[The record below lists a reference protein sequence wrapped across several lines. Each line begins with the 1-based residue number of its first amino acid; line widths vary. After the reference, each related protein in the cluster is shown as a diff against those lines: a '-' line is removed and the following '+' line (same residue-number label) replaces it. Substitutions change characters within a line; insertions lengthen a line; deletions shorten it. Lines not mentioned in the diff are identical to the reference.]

1 MSTRQPA
8 RPRRIDDALSQLVD
22 SLTPPLSF
30 SDIDDGYSDDAEE
43 ALAAAEERRHQD
55 ILERSWRI
63 LDTYTSAANND
74 PSSPPGPGINRRGS
88 LAGGENINNA
98 SDLIKRKLLRENAS
112 PDKAVRFSNLYS
124 RLLTQPVLSQKWA
137 ILYLLYR
144 LSGADDYD
152 GFVMDDEVMVEARS
166 PPVEPANLQNVLWK
180 GQRTKQQGW
189 GAGDQSDEEGPAI
202 SSSASQ
208 LPGRI
213 ERKASVR
220 RQELFADKEREPE
233 LDGGLQTT
241 ERARET
247 RVTRSRANTGVREPF
262 SDDQK
267 TVMPDPGPEKE
278 QKPTGP
284 LEDGLLR
291 DLPFNLQGLSSSN
304 LQFSSSS
311 ILKLPPSLPLPVV
324 SLLNSLAEPC
334 LLYRGLS
341 SFVESS
347 GGGLLSQ
354 SLRAALSNEL
364 RSYLGLVATLEGEI
378 RRALAA
384 PADPNDPRSAAK
396 SGVTLKR
403 CVVWTRDAT
412 MALRLMSL
420 IVEEAQNKKGGQL
433 ISLIHGFS
441 TSHGDPFV
449 CALAEKLLNHVTR
462 PFYDMLRLWIY
473 DGELSDPYKEFFVV
487 EPEFRPST
495 DPRRIA
501 TSVWEDKYKL
511 DDEMVPSIITQDF
524 AKKVFL
530 IGKSLNF
537 IRYGCG
543 DSGWVEAY
551 SKEASKELRYGDTAT
566 LESSIDEAYKTTM
579 ARLIYLM
586 DDKFK
591 LFDHLRALK
600 KYLLLGQ
607 GDFIALLME
616 SLASNLDRPANSQY
630 RHTLTAQLEHAI
642 RASNAQYDSPD
653 VLRRLDAR
661 MLELSHGEIGW
672 DCFTLEYKIDA
683 PVDVVITPW
692 GSTQYLKVFNFLWRV
707 KRVEFA
713 LGSTWRRCMTGARGV
728 LGSVN
733 DKVGSDWKRA
743 RCVIAEMIHFVCQL
757 QYYILFEVIEAS
769 WDQLQASISKP
780 GCTLDDLIEAH
791 TKYLNSIT
799 HKGLLGSST
808 SFKNNTSSSSSTNS
822 KPQQEEGFLTQLH
835 QILKI
840 MLAYKDAVDGLY
852 SFSVAE
858 FTRRQELSAK
868 IETRTAQ
875 GRWGLTDRDLRRP
888 LRGHKDSV
896 SSSMSPSVA
905 AYTPNNLAGGGAD
918 DFGGIGTP
926 SSLNPNDLSAD
937 DHMLASLRVRLRDL
951 SAEFRSRLNV
961 LLGDLAYQP
970 DVDMRFLGVVMNF
983 NDVYEPVRRRRTAGS
998 SSRDKERAR
1007 RKAAAVAAANANA
1020 AAEGNASSS
1029 KEARRE
1035 KEREKAENSG
1045 TGSATG

>member
-1 MSTRQPA
+1 MSTRQSA
-8 RPRRIDDALSQLVD
+8 RPRRIDDALSQLID
-22 SLTPPLSF
+22 SLTPPLPLSVIG
-30 SDIDDGYSDDAEE
+30 DECEYSGGPEE
-43 ALAAAEERRHQD
+43 ALAVVEEQRHQGLVEGAWHT
-55 ILERSWRI
+55 IESQAN
-63 LDTYTSAANND
+63 SAVNPA
-74 PSSPPGPGINRRGS
+74 SPAGGVGIGRRGS
-88 LAGGENINNA
+88 IAGGDNKNNA
-98 SDLIKRKLLRENAS
+98 SDLIKKKLLRENAG
-112 PDKAVRFSNLYS
+112 PDKVVRFSNLYS
-124 RLLTQPVLSQKWA
+124 RLLTQPVLSQKWG
-137 ILYLLYR
+137 ILYLLYQ
-144 LSGADDYD
+144 LSVADGSDEIEE
-152 GFVMDDEVMVEARS
+152 DDRRPRS
-166 PPVEPANLQNVLWK
+166 PLMDQAKLHRILPMDPRGGN
-180 GQRTKQQGW
+180 GT
-189 GAGDQSDEEGPAI
+189 AGGSDDDGPAA

-208 LPGRI
+208 IAARM
-213 ERKASVR
+213 ERKTSVR
-220 RQELFADKEREPE
+220 RQDLERERERREGEPDAEHGSGSERLHMKRHSESTRDRRAEEHAPSQQDPE
-233 LDGGLQTT
+233 RD
-241 ERARET
+241 T
-247 RVTRSRANTGVREPF
+247 RPIHPIES
-262 SDDQK
+262 
-267 TVMPDPGPEKE
+267 
-278 QKPTGP
+278 
-284 LEDGLLR
+284 GLLR
-291 DLPFNLQGLSSSN
+291 DLPFNLQGLSSTD
-304 LQFSSSS
+304 LQFMSAST
-311 ILKLPPSLPLPVV
+311 LKLPSGLPLPMV
-324 SLLNSLAEPC
+324 SLLNTLAEPC

-341 SFVESS
+341 TFVDGS
-347 GGGLLSQ
+347 GGGLISQ

-378 RRALAA
+378 RRAMAA
-384 PADPNDPRSAAK
+384 PEESNGPK
-396 SGVTLKR
+396 TGVTLKR

-412 MALRLMSL
+412 MALRLMSM
-420 IVEEAQNKKGGQL
+420 IVEKARNTKGGQL

-449 CALAEKLLNHVTR
+449 CNFAEKLLTHVTR

-487 EPEFRPST
+487 EPEFRTST

-511 DDEMVPSIITQDF
+511 EDDMVPSIITQDF
-524 AKKVFL
+524 ANKVFL

-551 SKEASKELRYGDTAT
+551 SKEASKELRYGDTAS
-566 LESSIDEAYKTTM
+566 LETSIDEAYKTTM
-579 ARLIYLM
+579 ARLIHLM
-586 DDKFK
+586 NDKFK
-591 LFDHLRALK
+591 LFDHLHALK

-642 RASNAQYDSPD
+642 RASNAQYDPPD

-707 KRVEFA
+707 KRVEFS

-728 LGSVN
+728 LGSVD

-757 QYYILFEVIEAS
+757 QYYILFEVIESS
-769 WDQLQASISKP
+769 WDQLQASVSKP

-791 TKYLNSIT
+791 TKYLSSIT

-808 SFKNNTSSSSSTNS
+808 ASKTSSTN
-822 KPQQEEGFLTQLH
+822 KDEGFLAQLH

-868 IETRTAQ
+868 VETRTAQ
-875 GRWGLTDRDLRRP
+875 GQWGVSERDLLSSRRGAP
-888 LRGHKDSV
+888 SA
-896 SSSMSPSVA
+896 SSSFS
-905 AYTPNNLAGGGAD
+905 YNPNIPNTD
-918 DFGGIGTP
+918 DEVVTP
-926 SSLNPNDLSAD
+926 SSLANHDLSAD
-937 DHMLASLRVRLRDL
+937 DHMLPSLRTRLSDL
-951 SAEFRSRLNV
+951 LVEFRSRLNV

-983 NDVYEPVRRRRTAGS
+983 NEVYEPVRRRRATGV
-998 SSRDKERAR
+998 SSRDKDRAR
-1007 RKAAAVAAANANA
+1007 RKAPPSR
-1020 AAEGNASSS
+1020 EGSDAQTQQR
-1029 KEARRE
+1029 EVRRE
-1035 KEREKAENSG
+1035 RSNTITK
-1045 TGSATG
+1045 

>member
-1 MSTRQPA
+1 MKKPSPQPKNSATTPTSSTHGACSTR
-8 RPRRIDDALSQLVD
+8 
-22 SLTPPLSF
+22 TPPTPQTT
-30 SDIDDGYSDDAEE
+30 
-43 ALAAAEERRHQD
+43 R
-55 ILERSWRI
+55 
-63 LDTYTSAANND
+63 
-74 PSSPPGPGINRRGS
+74 

-98 SDLIKRKLLRENAS
+98 ADMIKRKLLRQNAS
-112 PDKAVRFSNLYS
+112 PDKAVRFGNLYS

-144 LSGADDYD
+144 LSGSDEYD
-152 GFVMDDEVMVEARS
+152 GGDGDEEMMMVDSRS
-166 PPVEPANLQNVLWK
+166 PQVETGNLQSMLFK
-180 GQRTKQQGW
+180 GQRARRGTIQRM
-189 GAGDQSDEEGPAI
+189 AEYSDEDGPAV

-208 LPGRI
+208 IPARV
-213 ERKASVR
+213 ERKVSAR
-220 RQELFADKEREPE
+220 RQQQELENEKAREAE
-233 LDGGLQTT
+233 YDSD
-241 ERARET
+241 RARDV
-247 RVTRSRANTGVREPF
+247 RPPAPVSRSRANTGAREPLAPAMEPV
-262 SDDQK
+262 QQEQP
-267 TVMPDPGPEKE
+267 TVEKVQSVAPPSE
-278 QKPTGP
+278 H
-284 LEDGLLR
+284 GLLR
-291 DLPFNLQGLSSSN
+291 DLPFNLQGLSSSS
-304 LQFSSSS
+304 LEFLSPST
-311 ILKLPPSLPLPVV
+311 LKLPTTLPVPMV
-324 SLLNSLAEPC
+324 SLLNTLAEPC
-334 LLYRGLS
+334 LLYRGLAN
-341 SFVESS
+341 FVESS
-347 GGGLLSQ
+347 GDGLLSQ
-354 SLRAALSNEL
+354 SLRAALSIEL

-378 RRALAA
+378 RRALVAISESDDA
-384 PADPNDPRSAAK
+384 QSAFK

-420 IVEEAQNKKGGQL
+420 IVEEAQSNNRKGGQL

-449 CALAEKLLNHVTR
+449 CAFAEKILAQVTR

-473 DGELSDPYKEFFVV
+473 DGELSDPYKEFFVF

-511 DDEMVPSIITQDF
+511 DDDMVPSIITQEF
-524 AKKVFL
+524 AKKIFL

-551 SKEASKELRYGDTAT
+551 SKEASKELRYGDTAS
-566 LESSIDEAYKTTM
+566 LETSIDEAYKTTM

-642 RASNAQYDSPD
+642 RASNAQYDPPD

-728 LGSVN
+728 LGSVD
-733 DKVGSDWKRA
+733 DKVGYDWKRA
-743 RCVIAEMIHFVCQL
+743 RCAIAEMIHFVNQL
-757 QYYILFEVIEAS
+757 QYYILFEVIESS
-769 WDQLQASISKP
+769 WDQLQASVSKP

-791 TKYLNSIT
+791 TIYLDSIT
-799 HKGLLGSST
+799 HKGLLGS
-808 SFKNNTSSSSSTNS
+808 TSSSKTASTNREDS
-822 KPQQEEGFLTQLH
+822 FLTQLH
-835 QILKI
+835 TILKI
-840 MLAYKDAVDGLY
+840 MLSYKDAVDGLY

-858 FTRRQELSAK
+858 FTRRQEVSAK

-875 GRWGLTDRDLRRP
+875 GRWGLTERDLLSSRRTA
-888 LRGHKDSV
+888 
-896 SSSMSPSVA
+896 SSSIS
-905 AYTPNNLAGGGAD
+905 TPNLASRPGGNDGMD
-918 DFGGIGTP
+918 TP
-926 SSLNPNDLSAD
+926 SSLAHHDLSAD
-937 DHMLASLRVRLRDL
+937 DHMLSSLRVRLRDL
-951 SAEFRSRLNV
+951 SAEFRSRLNI

-970 DVDMRFLGVVMNF
+970 DLDMRFLGVVMNF
-983 NDVYEPVRRRRTAGS
+983 NDVYEPVRRRRTVGA
-998 SSRDKERAR
+998 SSREKERAR
-1007 RKAAAVAAANANA
+1007 RKAAAAAAGASADASDSHGNAQPETKREKRDVGA
-1020 AAEGNASSS
+1020 VDVGNASS
-1029 KEARRE
+1029 
-1035 KEREKAENSG
+1035 G
-1045 TGSATG
+1045 